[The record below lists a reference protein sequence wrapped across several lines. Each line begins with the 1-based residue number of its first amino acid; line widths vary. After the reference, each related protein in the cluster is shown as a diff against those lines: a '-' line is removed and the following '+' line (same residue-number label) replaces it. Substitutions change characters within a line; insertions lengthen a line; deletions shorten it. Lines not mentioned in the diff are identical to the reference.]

1 MSGVRSRHHAFK
13 FSSNAWHDSQ
23 EVLGWLQD
31 WYTAHCNEEWE
42 HEWGVKIAMLDNP
55 RWTVTIDRW
64 AIVNPP

>member
-1 MSGVRSRHHAFK
+1 M
-13 FSSNAWHDSQ
+13 NDSQ